1 MNIESD
7 KYAKFEDIEMR
18 VGSID
23 NRHIES
29 QEQSF
34 KQFNSLKET
43 ISKVVKEIEEDRQI
57 FEQNYE
63 NRTQYIRML
72 EFKIMERFEDE
83 AQARSET
90 DRRLVGLVDDR
101 FNVLKYELNKE
112 NKNRTDSIENFS
124 FYLEVFI

>member
-1 MNIESD
+1 
-7 KYAKFEDIEMR
+7 MR

-112 NKNRTDSIENFS
+112 NKNRTDSIENFT